1 MNNKT
6 RSKSINQTIY
16 ILFVYIIYL
25 HVCFVHMM
33 MLFLFCDVVMLF
45 AICADI
51 VVVVV
56 VVVRQSKC
64 KLSLRKIDE
73 KNKNKI

>member
-1 MNNKT
+1 
-6 RSKSINQTIY
+6 
-16 ILFVYIIYL
+16 
-25 HVCFVHMM
+25 MM

-56 VVVRQSKC
+56 VVRQSKC

-73 KNKNKI
+73 KK